1 PQNRAA
7 AAPHAFPTRRSPEL
21 AVVDQIRACRVILS
35 SSLHGLVVA
44 HAYGIPAAWVQF
56 SDKLSGDGSK
66 FRDHA
71 ASIGVE
77 LVPASDIHDASP
89 VVGQW
94 DHRPRMEVVRCLALT
109 RGGDMAEAAVE
120 RIGKTLRELASDP
133 EGEHGFWCTGRT
145 PHGDVKVPLSMRE
158 VMSQPPDRLAVSL
171 YRQAVRIT
179 RP

>member
-1 PQNRAA
+1 MLWTRPRIRSAA
-7 AAPHAFPTRRSPEL
+7 RSHALRCARQPVQSGPDMHVISTLSADPL
-21 AVVDQIRACRVILS
+21 AVVDRIRACRVILS

-94 DHRPRMEVVRCLALT
+94 DHRPLMEVFRCL
-109 RGGDMAEAAVE
+109 
-120 RIGKTLRELASDP
+120 
-133 EGEHGFWCTGRT
+133 
-145 PHGDVKVPLSMRE
+145 
-158 VMSQPPDRLAVSL
+158 
-171 YRQAVRIT
+171 
-179 RP
+179 